1 MTENRGTMGKD
12 SEGTNKTEG
21 EIALLPNFRRDNS
34 DFRVQAN
41 TTYTLSRMYCPG
53 LHITL
58 QIYKLKISL
67 VEYVF

>member
-1 MTENRGTMGKD
+1 MGKD

-34 DFRVQAN
+34 DFTFQAN
-41 TTYTLSRMYCPG
+41 TTYPLSYMYCPV

-58 QIYKLKISL
+58 QIHKVKIFL